1 MLVSELIARL
11 SELPA
16 DAPVLLSAWNGDH
29 YNVMEDLDVQAER
42 GFNLSRAGYDEAPP
56 EAWRTFEMHLGPV
69 GWGDSDQWDGESREE
84 VEESLVP
91 REVILLS
98 SESVDVNARTYWDY

>member
-1 MLVSELIARL
+1 MVVAELIAKL

-29 YNVMEDLDVQAER
+29 YNVMEDLDVRVER
-42 GFNLSRAGYDEAPP
+42 GFNLSSAGYDEAPT

-69 GWGDSDQWDGESREE
+69 DLWDAEEWDGESREE
-84 VEESLVP
+84 VEESFLP
-91 REVILLS
+91 REVIILS
-98 SESVDVNARTYWDY
+98 SESVDAYARSHWEF